1 MAWVFLL
8 LAGGLEI
15 VWPLAL
21 KHGDGFTKLWPSVA
35 AIVGSVASFG
45 LLSLALKS
53 LPTGTSYAVWTGIG
67 IAGTTTVGMLYF
79 NDTVSPLRLGCIAL
93 ILIGIV
99 GLNLTST
106 Q

>member
-15 VWPLAL
+15 CWPLAL
-21 KHGDGFTKLWPSVA
+21 KQADGFTRLWPSVV
-35 AIVGSVASFG
+35 AIVLSVGSFG
-45 LLSLALKS
+45 LLSLALKN
-53 LPTGTSYAVWTGIG
+53 LQVGPSYAVWTGIG

-79 NDTVSPLRLGCIAL
+79 NDTVSPVRLGCIAL